1 MIIALIPAKGNSS
14 RLKNKNLLKINGK
27 SLLERAIIDCKKST
41 LLNACYVSTDSKDI
55 IKISKKYKVNVIKRP
70 KKLSNKN
77 TPIKKVIKHFINNL
91 KRNGILPKTIVL
103 IQPTSPYRPKKIIDK
118 FIKEYNKN
126 KLRSL
131 ITTKEIKNSYF
142 KSIIKVKDKFIIKH
156 PNFFFSNSQELPKI
170 YLPNGMIYI
179 FDVKKF
185 NEIGNIPLTKIKFID
200 LKLKKD
206 IDIDDK
212 KDYLEAKNFYEKK
225 TK

>member
-131 ITTKEIKNSYF
+131 ITT
-142 KSIIKVKDKFIIKH
+142 
-156 PNFFFSNSQELPKI
+156 
-170 YLPNGMIYI
+170 
-179 FDVKKF
+179 
-185 NEIGNIPLTKIKFID
+185 
-200 LKLKKD
+200 
-206 IDIDDK
+206 
-212 KDYLEAKNFYEKK
+212 
-225 TK
+225 